1 MIYSIYFS
9 PTGNTKKVAD
19 IFANVWQEKVT
30 EIDLSRN
37 QEDFAK
43 YQFQQED
50 LCIVSVPSY
59 GGRVPQTAV
68 KRIQSIS
75 ASGTKAVLVVV
86 YGNRHYDDTLLELK
100 EVLEEKTFQVI
111 GAVAAVAEHSV
122 MREIAAGRPDEN
134 DRKELE
140 SFAFKIKEKYESKL
154 FTIVEVPGNH
164 PFREYNGIPLKP
176 EAEKGCTACGLCA
189 EKCPVGAIS
198 TENPKIT
205 NKEICISCMRCISI
219 CPQHARK
226 LNSLMLKVAGA
237 KLKKQCVE
245 KKENFCIL

>member
-176 EAEKGCTACGLCA
+176 EAEKGCIACGLCA

-198 TENPKIT
+198 IENPKIT